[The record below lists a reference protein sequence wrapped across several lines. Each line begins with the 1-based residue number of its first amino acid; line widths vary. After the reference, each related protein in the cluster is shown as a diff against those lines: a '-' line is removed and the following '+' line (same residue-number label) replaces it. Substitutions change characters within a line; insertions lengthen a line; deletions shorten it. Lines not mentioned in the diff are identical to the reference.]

1 MSVISFRARDRGAGP
16 PQAARR
22 PRSDARPGA
31 NPLIDGLL
39 AVFVVAML
47 VAMNV
52 MVEREV
58 LPYHL
63 LFLGLTLVYGF
74 RVWPLGITLVV
85 TFVITL
91 ATGWILVRHQLANGG
106 NRAEWAEILLM
117 PLLFLAM
124 VWHARRRVAA
134 LQQVGVMAEERLAVF
149 EREREFFRDAS
160 HAMRTPVTI
169 ARGHLE
175 LLDAAV
181 TEPESRED
189 LAIALRQIDRLAA
202 LSTRLL
208 ALAKLDSGRA
218 IRHRPVDLG
227 RFLED
232 VGRNWV
238 DGADRDWVI
247 DPLQPMPV
255 EADPEWLELALDA
268 LIENAVHFT
277 GPGDR
282 IRLSCRVSGKW
293 YVIGVADSGPGIPAE
308 DLSHVFERFWHRRP
322 PAAPMGGG
330 LGLPM
335 ARATVQAHGGKIT
348 AARSEDG
355 GALFELTLPREPPD
369 PWSPWSISSSEHQHT
384 T

>member
-1 MSVISFRARDRGAGP
+1 V
-16 PQAARR
+16 
-22 PRSDARPGA
+22 
-31 NPLIDGLL
+31 NLLIDGLL

-47 VAMNV
+47 VAMN
-52 MVEREV
+52 MMLEREV
-58 LPYHL
+58 LPYHA

-85 TFVITL
+85 TSVVTL
-91 ATGWILVRHQLANGG
+91 ATGWILVGHQLRYGG
-106 NRAEWAEILLM
+106 NRAEWAEIALM
-117 PLLFLAM
+117 PMLFLAM

-134 LQQVGVMAEERLAVF
+134 QQQVEVMAEERLAVF

-175 LLDAAV
+175 LLDVAV

-189 LAIALRQIDRLAA
+189 LSIALRQVDRLAA

-238 DGADRDWVI
+238 DGADRDWAI
-247 DPLQPMPV
+247 DPLVPMPAQ
-255 EADPEWLELALDA
+255 ADPEWLELALDA

-277 GPGDR
+277 GPGDQ
-282 IRLSCRVSGKW
+282 IRLSCGVSGDW
-293 YVIGVADSGPGIPAE
+293 HVISVADSGPGISAE
-308 DLSHVFERFWHRRP
+308 DLPHVFERFWHRRP
-322 PAAPMGGG
+322 PAAPMGSG

-335 ARATVQAHGGKIT
+335 ALATVQAHGGKIT
-348 AARSEDG
+348 AGRSEHG
-355 GALFELTLPREPPD
+355 GALFELTLPREPTD
-369 PWSPWSISSSEHQHT
+369 PPT
-384 T
+384 

>member
-1 MSVISFRARDRGAGP
+1 M
-16 PQAARR
+16 
-22 PRSDARPGA
+22 ARPGVNA
-31 NPLIDGLL
+31 LVDGLL
-39 AVFVVAML
+39 ALFVVAML
-47 VAMNV
+47 IAMNV
-52 MVEREV
+52 MIEREV
-58 LPYHL
+58 LPFHV

-91 ATGWILVRHQLANGG
+91 ATGWILVRHQLSDGG
-106 NRAEWAEILLM
+106 NRAEWAEIPLM

-134 LQQVGVMAEERLAVF
+134 LQQVEVMAKERHAVF

-175 LLDAAV
+175 LLEAAV

-189 LAIALRQIDRLAA
+189 LTIALRQVDRLAA

-218 IRHRPVDLG
+218 IQHRPVDLG
-227 RFLED
+227 LFLED

-247 DPLQPMPV
+247 DPRVPMPAQ
-255 EADPEWLELALDA
+255 ADPEWLELALDA

-277 GPGDR
+277 GPGDQ
-282 IRLSCRVSGKW
+282 IRLSCRVFGDW
-293 YVIGVADSGPGIPAE
+293 YVIGVADSGPGIAAA
-308 DLSHVFERFWHRRP
+308 DLPHVFERFWHRRP
-322 PAAPMGGG
+322 PTAPMGSG

-335 ARATVQAHGGKIT
+335 ALATVQAHGGKIT
-348 AARSEDG
+348 AGRSEDG
-355 GALFELTLPREPPD
+355 GALFEVTVPREPTD
-369 PWSPWSISSSEHQHT
+369 PHVTSG
-384 T
+384 